1 MAPSVTFRSPYDRRV
16 DLVKDTITA
25 HSKLKGDDA
34 RALAVE
40 VLQALQSVPEQIR

>member
-1 MAPSVTFRSPYDRRV
+1 MATSVSFRSPYDLRV

-34 RALAVE
+34 RELAVHI
-40 VLQALQSVPEQIR
+40 LQALQSVPERIR